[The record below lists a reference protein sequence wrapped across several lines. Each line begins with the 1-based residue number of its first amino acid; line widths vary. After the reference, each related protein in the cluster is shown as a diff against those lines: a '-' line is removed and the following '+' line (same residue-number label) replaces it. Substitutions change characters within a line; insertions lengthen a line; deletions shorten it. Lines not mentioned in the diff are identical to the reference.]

1 MRLLNKLRSKSLL
14 ITLVLLVISGG
25 LALFFFVRTQG
36 LQNQLEATRTTV
48 EQQTKKEELLTS
60 LQGID
65 DFLLQGQYQQA
76 LKAYENQLASADST
90 DSPYIEKRIQLTK
103 TLIAMR
109 QTNNE
114 NTTSEDDT
122 TQIDSAAMAT
132 GPSPDEIRKFDS
144 LLFAMEKVKVQ
155 LENAREQLKQKAFG
169 EYLTFTNSKG
179 NTIYYVGEVR
189 NNKANG
195 KGVALYSTGSRYL
208 GAWKD
213 NLRPGN
219 GTFYWPDGERYQ
231 GNYVNDRREGV
242 GTYFWPNGEK
252 FAGGWENDRRNGK
265 GAFYNEDGEIM
276 ASGVW
281 KEDEL
286 VEVDKEKSK

>member
-1 MRLLNKLRSKSLL
+1 MRPQNKLRSKTLL
-14 ITLVLLVISGG
+14 TTLVLLVISGG
-25 LALFFFVRTQG
+25 LALFFFVRSQG
-36 LQNQLEATRTTV
+36 LKNQLEATLTTV

-60 LQGID
+60 LQSID

-76 LKAYENQLASADST
+76 LKAYENQLSSADST
-90 DSPYIEKRIQLTK
+90 ASPLIEKRIQLTRN
-103 TLIAMR
+103 LMAMR
-109 QTNNE
+109 QTIYENNR
-114 NTTSEDDT
+114 SKDDST
-122 TQIDSAAMAT
+122 LVDSTAIAT
-132 GPSPDEIRKFDS
+132 GPNPDELRKFDS
-144 LLFAMEKVKVQ
+144 LLFAMEKIKVQ
-155 LENAREQLKQKAFG
+155 LDNARQQLKQKAFG

-208 GAWKD
+208 GVWKD
-213 NLRPGN
+213 NLRHGN
-219 GTFYWPDGERYQ
+219 GTFYWPDGERYE
-231 GNYVNDRREGV
+231 GNYVNDRRQGV

-276 ASGVW
+276 ASGIW

-286 VEVDKEKSK
+286 VEVDKK